1 MRLRHSIALGLG
13 TLIVVAIASPAA
25 RACWWWHRPYSG
37 PAYYGPPVA
46 VAPPVVV
53 AQPGPG
59 APALLPPSAVPTVP
73 IRPPAGARATQPGGD
88 PLVERGKY
96 LVLEVAGCTHCHTP
110 HEKGK
115 PVESKLLRGATLPIQ
130 PKDKKADWAPESPD
144 ITRSGL
150 AGKWGEA
157 GLVKFLTTGKDPD
170 GGDPVPP
177 MPAYH
182 LNQDDA
188 RAIARYLLSIGGEK
202 KGAK

>member
-1 MRLRHSIALGLG
+1 MRFRYTLALNLG
-13 TLIVVAIASPAA
+13 ALIVVAVAVPSA
-25 RACWWWHRPYSG
+25 RACWWWHHG
-37 PAYYGPPVA
+37 PSYGPVYPGPVYPPPVA
-46 VAPPVVV
+46 VA
-53 AQPGPG
+53 QPGPA
-59 APALLPPSAVPTVP
+59 APAPLPPSAAIPTV
-73 IRPPAGARATQPGGD
+73 RPPSTADRAGPAGGD
-88 PLVERGKY
+88 PLIQRGKY

-110 HEKGK
+110 HVKGK
-115 PVESKLLRGATLPIQ
+115 PDESKLLRGATLPIQ
-130 PKDKKADWAPESPD
+130 PKAKTADWAPESPD

-170 GGDPVPP
+170 QGDPVPP

-202 KGAK
+202 KLSR